1 MKNIILLITTF
12 LIYFIFFALI
22 ISFIDSS
29 KARRFLYQFPNGFV
43 VNSDNQNTHLL
54 GYNILFSE
62 EKLPEMSL
70 ELEESIDLKIES
82 EFYSIF
88 RVLYD
93 FYIYICISIVY
104 FFASIWFFLMIGD
117 ILISTFFLTLSILF
131 VSLVF
136 ILGFDS
142 NFYLFY
148 FSFFALPFIIM
159 HLSFRL
165 KGKDLTS
172 KWLVPELAVL
182 GILTYVGYYG
192 HDDIMIFEKLIYVG
206 RILFS
211 LSALGIIGVVI
222 YDIFKYRKIT
232 SNHLIKKSTLAFAIF
247 MIIFL
252 PVITFEFN
260 LLKDN
265 YIIQYLLFFIFIT
278 FPIFFAY
285 GSMRYSF
292 IKQQLYFNSTL
303 TLFFL
308 SIFLVSI
315 YISVYKILYYINMPS
330 NNFLDIINGL
340 FLSICLIYSS
350 TIKNLI
356 NEMIEYY
363 TFDRNEKLTSALE
376 EMAATI
382 ASPMTLKSTAKH
394 LFLRVNEV
402 LDVDRVV
409 VLVPAERFPDV
420 EFKDIS
426 VMKIVESSP
435 VWKYFSQNKDIT
447 ITSYLIYG
455 SGNRE
460 DTHKF
465 LRDMNIQI
473 AYPMLGTDSG
483 KKVSSVFL
491 FGEKRN
497 HKNFSLGELKFI
509 KEITRLADLL
519 IQNYLLLLSE
529 VEKKKME
536 RDLLT
541 VQIMQ
546 KTVNPM
552 VFETERI
559 EDFEFGY
566 VSIPAL
572 GISGDYMDFIKTR
585 DSRLWVFL
593 GDVSGHGVGSG
604 FLVSAIKALVQDQ
617 IDLGLDIQK
626 IFSNI
631 NKFLLERYSGNEF
644 MSLFAGIYDPKS
656 TIFEYINAGHLSPV
670 LFRGANHQFKLR
682 GGDRLLGVMPT
693 IFTPEKIQF
702 SRKDRLFLYSDGV
715 TETFNSAEEV
725 YGEKRLLEFIKNNY
739 NLESEEM
746 VKLIVKDV
754 EAFREEAEISDDLSL
769 ICLTKMI

>member
-1 MKNIILLITTF
+1 MKNLILLLTTLVLYF
-12 LIYFIFFALI
+12 LLFGLML
-22 ISFIDSS
+22 SFVDSA
-29 KARRFLYQFPNGFV
+29 KARRFLYQFPNGYV
-43 VNSDNQNTHLL
+43 INSDNQNNHIL
-54 GYNILFSE
+54 GYNIYSE
-62 EKLPEMSL
+62 EKLPEMNL
-70 ELEESIDLKIES
+70 ELDDSIDTKVETN
-82 EFYSIF
+82 FYSIF
-88 RVLYD
+88 RVIID
-93 FYIYICISIVY
+93 FINYIFISIIY

-117 ILISTFFLTLSILF
+117 ILISTFFLMLSLLF
-131 VSLVF
+131 ISLIF

-148 FSFFALPFIIM
+148 FCYFAIPFIIM

-172 KWLVPELAVL
+172 KWLVPEIAIL
-182 GILTYVGYYG
+182 GILTYIGYYG
-192 HDDIMIFEKLIYVG
+192 HDDLSIFNKLISVG
-206 RILFS
+206 SIFYG
-211 LSALGIIGVVI
+211 LSTFGIIAVVI
-222 YDIFKYRKIT
+222 YDIIKYRNIS
-232 SNHLIKKSTLAFAIF
+232 SNHLIKKSILSAT
-247 MIIFL
+247 IFL
-252 PVITFEFN
+252 IINIPFLVLTQNFI
-260 LLKDN
+260 KDN
-265 YIIQYLLFFIFIT
+265 FIIIYFLFILLIL
-278 FPIFFAY
+278 FPLFFAY

-315 YISVYKILYYINMPS
+315 YILLYKFLFYINVPS
-330 NNFLDIINGL
+330 NNFLDIINAI

-356 NEMIEYY
+356 NELIEYY
-363 TFDRNEKLTSALE
+363 TFDKNEKLTTALE
-376 EMAATI
+376 EMASTI

-402 LDVDRVV
+402 LDVDRVII
-409 VLVPAERFPDV
+409 LVPSERFPDV

-426 VMKIVESSP
+426 VMKMVESSP

-465 LRDMNIQI
+465 LRDLNIQI
-473 AYPMLGTDSG
+473 AYPIIGSENRN
-483 KKVSSVFL
+483 KVTSVFL
-491 FGEKRN
+491 IGEKKN

-546 KTVNPM
+546 KTINPL

-559 EDFEFGY
+559 EDLEFGY
-566 VSIPAL
+566 ISIPAV
-572 GISGDYMDFIKTR
+572 GISGDYMDFIKTK
-585 DSRLWVFL
+585 DSRLWIFL

-617 IDLGLDIQK
+617 VEQDLDIQK

-631 NKFLLERYSGNEF
+631 NRFLLDRYSGNEF
-644 MSLFAGIYDPKS
+644 MSLFAGIYDPKT

-670 LFRGANHQFKLR
+670 MFRGANHQFKLR

-693 IFTPEKIQF
+693 TFSPEKIQF
-702 SRKDRLFLYSDGV
+702 SRKDRLFLFSDGV
-715 TETFNSAEEV
+715 TETFNLAEEI
-725 YGEKRLLEFIKNNY
+725 YGEKRLLEFIQNNY
-739 NLESEEM
+739 SLESEEM
-746 VKLIVKDV
+746 VNLIVKDI
-754 EAFREEAEISDDLSL
+754 EAFRKEAEITDDISL
-769 ICLTKMI
+769 VCLTKMI